1 MAWWTDR
8 VVPRMVDLLLDNA
21 EVNALRARNCAG
33 LAGDVVEVGFGSG
46 LNVPYYPPAVRS
58 VAAVEPSDLAWRLA
72 EPRISDLTAPV
83 ERAGLDGQSLDLP
96 DASYDAAVSS
106 FTMCT
111 LPDLDAALVELTR
124 VLRPGGRLHFVEHGR
139 ADDDR
144 VRRWQRRLQP
154 VHGRLAGGCHIDRP
168 IAEHLD
174 RSGLHVEHLETFY
187 NRGPKPFS
195 FVYLGTAV
203 RTP

>member
-1 MAWWTDR
+1 
-8 VVPRMVDLLLDNA
+8 MVDLLLDNA
-21 EVNALRARNCAG
+21 EVNELRARTCTG
-33 LAGDVVEVGFGSG
+33 LTGDVVEVGFGSG
-46 LNVPYYPPAVRS
+46 LNARYYPPAVRS

-83 ERAGLDGQSLDLP
+83 ERAGLDGQRLDLP
-96 DASYDAAVSS
+96 DAGYDAAVSS

-111 LPDLDAALVELTR
+111 LPDLDTALAELAR
-124 VLRPGGRLHFVEHGR
+124 VLRPGGRLHFLEHGR

-144 VRRWQRRLQP
+144 VRRWQRWLQP

-174 RSGLHVEHLETFY
+174 RSALRVERLETFY